1 MAAAGAM
8 SVSAM
13 FVALQGALT
22 ADQDIREVGAGPG
35 RGAGGGGQRAEPP
48 DGILCPQEIRKVV
61 QALEQTAREMLTL
74 LQGVHQGAGF
84 QDSEC
89 GRRRGRAGRVL
100 AQLRADA
107 AESCSVTAVRGAAAV
122 GVCPEAF
129 GSDFGRGETIAE

>member
-1 MAAAGAM
+1 M

-89 GRRRGRAGRVL
+89 GRRRRRGRAGSGPAAGRRGRVL
-100 AQLRADA
+100 QRNGGARR
-107 AESCSVTAVRGAAAV
+107 CGCRGL
-122 GVCPEAF
+122 P
-129 GSDFGRGETIAE
+129 GSFRE